1 MGLKG
6 LQTTLFS
13 LVAFCALYVIP
24 SYFRLLQNEGLPH
37 EKYSP
42 YIHVGVERAEHFLNQ
57 WAVHISGGPDIA
69 EQVAEDLGF
78 HYKGILYALP
88 NHYLFSKKDHEPI
101 SQAESISHT
110 VRLLN
115 DPRVMWTQQQFAKH
129 LEKRN
134 SENREIWR
142 LSRMM
147 EQKSYRKE
155 TGISKY
161 AKAFTDE
168 LWPMQWYMQDCRSSN
183 TSTRIDFN
191 VVPVYQELNITGRG
205 VNIIVLD
212 DGIDYGHEDL
222 AASFS
227 PDLSYNFNNDT
238 NDCRPRSS
246 DSRNKHGTRCAGQL
260 VMKPN
265 NSKCG
270 VGICYGAKVGGVKML
285 DGPSSDVIESK
296 ALQFGLDKAD
306 IYSGSWGPPDDGKYM
321 DGPGKLCAAA
331 FDRGTKEGRKG
342 KGVLY
347 VFSAG
352 NGRVRGDNCAADG
365 YLNRIDTIAIA
376 CVRADGEPPLYSE
389 ACNAVMATAYSGGNT
404 DPIKIITTDILGTCT
419 CEHTGTSAASPF
431 VAGVLALALEA
442 NPGLT
447 WRDAQHLL
455 AWSCDVAPVS
465 HSAGWERN
473 ARKLWYHPAYGF
485 GLINAFK
492 LVSLAKGWTNVPPQA
507 KCEIPVDVGTATDF
521 SKASSWKQSVNV
533 TACSGT
539 ADEVKFV
546 EHIHA
551 TFTVEHPRRGDVQIE
566 MTGHYYGTTEESTTW
581 IFFTR
586 VKSVLMVPRPEDD
599 CKTGFVNWPILT
611 LKHWGESP
619 LGEWKFEVIDTK
631 ENKGGKV
638 VSVKLTVYGTKTAP
652 AHYSTART
660 YEYLVDSEWDKFP
673 TAQCPAEVNS
683 T

>member
-1 MGLKG
+1 MDELIDLSWQTQPSDKIVLLPPTQLWKRSLNLEGGLSTGSDDICYQTSSLRQSLYNLMGLKG

-101 SQAESISHT
+101 SPAESISHT

-331 FDRGTKEGRKG
+331 FDRGIKEVSFGPVVG
-342 KGVLY
+342 MM
-347 VFSAG
+347 FG
-352 NGRVRGDNCAADG
+352 N
-365 YLNRIDTIAIA
+365 
-376 CVRADGEPPLYSE
+376 
-389 ACNAVMATAYSGGNT
+389 
-404 DPIKIITTDILGTCT
+404 K
-419 CEHTGTSAASPF
+419 
-431 VAGVLALALEA
+431 
-442 NPGLT
+442 
-447 WRDAQHLL
+447 
-455 AWSCDVAPVS
+455 
-465 HSAGWERN
+465 
-473 ARKLWYHPAYGF
+473 YHRY
-485 GLINAFK
+485 
-492 LVSLAKGWTNVPPQA
+492 Q
-507 KCEIPVDVGTATDF
+507 
-521 SKASSWKQSVNV
+521 
-533 TACSGT
+533 
-539 ADEVKFV
+539 
-546 EHIHA
+546 
-551 TFTVEHPRRGDVQIE
+551 
-566 MTGHYYGTTEESTTW
+566 
-581 IFFTR
+581 
-586 VKSVLMVPRPEDD
+586 
-599 CKTGFVNWPILT
+599 
-611 LKHWGESP
+611 
-619 LGEWKFEVIDTK
+619 
-631 ENKGGKV
+631 
-638 VSVKLTVYGTKTAP
+638 
-652 AHYSTART
+652 
-660 YEYLVDSEWDKFP
+660 
-673 TAQCPAEVNS
+673 
-683 T
+683 